1 MSVRKLTRKPRL
13 QQFIQLYCYLY
24 ITDTLYSG
32 EIIVRILNVS
42 LCDVP
47 RGHGYWRGSPES
59 GGGGLQRGGLWTAG
73 PPLTQPD
80 VIAPS
85 KVGWYPVVY
94 LPAPA
99 DRHLAA
105 SDTRRKAKAHHL
117 LPGHPPHPLSP
128 SE

>member
-1 MSVRKLTRKPRL
+1 MKLTRKPRL

-59 GGGGLQRGGLWTAG
+59 GSGGLQRGGLWTAG
-73 PPLTQPD
+73 PRLTQPA

-85 KVGWYPVVY
+85 KVGTQLCTY
-94 LPAPA
+94 L
-99 DRHLAA
+99 HLP
-105 SDTRRKAKAHHL
+105 TVT
-117 LPGHPPHPLSP
+117 
-128 SE
+128 